1 MLNEKYPRM
10 REHVLSNPFNLIRDG
25 QALMEEENLQ
35 NFKNSLIRKLI
46 DNQVLQDIESLIP
59 YIAELNNVESV
70 EKALNEKYEGTQ
82 INHKF
87 YYSLA

>member
-1 MLNEKYPRM
+1 
-10 REHVLSNPFNLIRDG
+10 
-25 QALMEEENLQ
+25 MEEENLQ

-46 DNQVLQDIESLIP
+46 DNQDIESLIP
-59 YIAELNNVESV
+59 YIAELSNVESV